1 MVVSI
6 ASRCYKILFILGEL
20 HLPHQKAENLA
31 SCYLQGYTC
40 LRDLVYQMCL
50 TESLL
55 VDVLV
60 GDGATE
66 E

>member
-1 MVVSI
+1 MLQNTIS
-6 ASRCYKILFILGEL
+6 LGEL

-31 SCYLQGYTC
+31 SCYLHGYTC
-40 LRDLVYQMCL
+40 LRDLVYKMYL